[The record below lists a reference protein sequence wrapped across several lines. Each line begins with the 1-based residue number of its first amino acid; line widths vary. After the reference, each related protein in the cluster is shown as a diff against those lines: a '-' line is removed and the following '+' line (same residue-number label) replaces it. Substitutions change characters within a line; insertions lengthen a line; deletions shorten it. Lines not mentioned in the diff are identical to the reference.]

1 MGILTAFPGSHLGIT
16 MGFLVNLRL
25 LCLRAQMAMLGRMAV
40 LTILDR
46 SCRSVGSQVARR
58 GAMGQGFSQAL
69 VYLGMIFNDR

>member
-46 SCRSVGSQVARR
+46 SCRSVGSQAGGTPRCHGPGLFS
-58 GAMGQGFSQAL
+58 GASLFRHDLQ
-69 VYLGMIFNDR
+69 